1 MNPHD
6 WYVEHRLDFVT
17 RTLDAREEQSFADHL
32 RRCDECM
39 AAVQVLEQELEW
51 LPMGAPAVRPRP
63 GFRRQIVQT
72 VLGER
77 RPGWRPWILA
87 AAVAALA
94 LLAIGGYVPEH
105 RTAVRLADSLAR
117 RTGELAA
124 LRDSLSIMRQAARVL
139 QARIA
144 MDGHEGGMLIF
155 ADNVSHRWNV
165 VVHGLPPAPPG
176 ETYQF
181 WFICADG
188 MVRGATV
195 TSEPNRPAFL
205 TLGMPK
211 EGGAVMGAALT
222 MERIVD
228 HAPGPQGLMLAHL
241 ML

>member
-17 RTLDAREEQSFADHL
+17 RTLDAGEERSFADHL
-32 RRCDECM
+32 RRCDECTM
-39 AAVQVLEQELEW
+39 AVQALEREFGW
-51 LPMGAPAVRPRP
+51 LPMGAAAVRPRP
-63 GFRRQIVQT
+63 GFRRQIVQA

-77 RPGWRPWILA
+77 RPAWRRWIVPV
-87 AAVAALA
+87 AVAASV
-94 LLAIGGYVPEH
+94 LLAVGGYVPEH
-105 RTAVRLADSLAR
+105 RTAVRLASSLAG
-117 RTGELAA
+117 RTEELIA
-124 LRDSLSIMRQAARVL
+124 LRDSLSIMTQAARVL

-165 VVHGLPPAPPG
+165 VVHGLPPAPAG

-195 TSEPNRPAFL
+195 TSDPSRPAFI

-222 MERIVD
+222 LESTTNASRV
-228 HAPGPQGLMLAHL
+228 PRGKELAHL